1 MAEVYLALHPRL
13 PRRDVI
19 KVLAEAITAD
29 YEFRERF
36 NREADLAATL
46 WHPHI
51 VGVHDRGEFD
61 GQLWISM
68 DYVEGTDASR
78 LVKERYRD
86 GMPVDD
92 VCAILTAVAGALD
105 YAHDRGLLHRDVKP
119 ANILVTHP
127 DDPLDSQDRRILLA
141 DFGVA
146 RHLGNISGITETNVA
161 VGTVAYAAPEQLTGS
176 NIDGRADQYALAATA
191 FHLLTGAPMFQHSN
205 PIAVISQHLHDD
217 PPRLS
222 DCRPD
227 LAHLDEMF
235 FKALAKQPEDR
246 FERCRAFAAAVS
258 AQVAADKALDDA
270 GADGDDDESVSAAEP
285 RRRRFSTRA
294 RVATALVCT
303 VLIAVAATWSILY
316 FFQIDIQPKPAL
328 AARPGAPAAS
338 PAATPARVLNG
349 TYRLDFDPSK
359 KTTNGI
365 PVRHDAVN
373 TTWWAFR
380 SACTANGCAATGIE
394 LDDSTHEIASTAD
407 GGQSDALRFV
417 AGYWQG
423 TPQQER
429 VGCHL
434 QNGSELAT
442 QAETVA
448 YSLAPQPDG
457 TLRGVETETVVSNE
471 CGAQGAVR
479 RVPVVATRVG
489 DAPSSL
495 DLADP
500 AQAVSTPA
508 TPAGKPSPPV
518 LGGLCS
524 DVDKLG
530 YDQTSNEQV
539 VCEGNTWAKA
549 PLTTGVHATG
559 SSCDRPDIPVFAMS
573 ASGDGYLIQCDPVTR
588 MWSRH
593 S

>member
-1 MAEVYLALHPRL
+1 
-13 PRRDVI
+13 
-19 KVLAEAITAD
+19 
-29 YEFRERF
+29 
-36 NREADLAATL
+36 
-46 WHPHI
+46 
-51 VGVHDRGEFD
+51 
-61 GQLWISM
+61 
-68 DYVEGTDASR
+68 
-78 LVKERYRD
+78 
-86 GMPVDD
+86 
-92 VCAILTAVAGALD
+92 
-105 YAHDRGLLHRDVKP
+105 
-119 ANILVTHP
+119 
-127 DDPLDSQDRRILLA
+127 
-141 DFGVA
+141 
-146 RHLGNISGITETNVA
+146 
-161 VGTVAYAAPEQLTGS
+161 
-176 NIDGRADQYALAATA
+176 
-191 FHLLTGAPMFQHSN
+191 
-205 PIAVISQHLHDD
+205 VISQHLHDD

-227 LAHLDEMF
+227 LAHLDDMF

-270 GADGDDDESVSAAEP
+270 DDDESVSAAEP
-285 RRRRFSTRA
+285 RRRRFSTRT
-294 RVATALVCT
+294 RVAAALVCA

-316 FFQIDIQPKPAL
+316 SFQTDTQPKPAL
-328 AARPGAPAAS
+328 AARPAAPAPA
-338 PAATPARVLNG
+338 AATPARVLNG
-349 TYRLDFDPSK
+349 TYRLDFDLSK

-365 PVRHDAVN
+365 PVRHDGVN
-373 TTWWAFR
+373 TNWWAFR
-380 SACTANGCAATGIE
+380 SACTANGCAATGVE
-394 LDDSTHEIASTAD
+394 LDDATHQVASTTD
-407 GGQSDALRFV
+407 GGQSDALRFI

-429 VGCHL
+429 VGCRL
-434 QNGSELAT
+434 QNGSVLAT

-479 RVPVVATRVG
+479 RLPVVATRVG
-489 DAPSSL
+489 DAPSTVT
-495 DLADP
+495 LADP
-500 AQAVSTPA
+500 AQAVSAPA
-508 TPAGKPSPPV
+508 TAGKPSPPV

-573 ASGDGYLIQCDPVTR
+573 ASSDGYLIQCDPVTR